1 VQNFHNN
8 MNNKEVVKKK
18 VFVRTFGCQM
28 NDRDSEAITG
38 LFRQNGYT
46 LTDDPKTADVILV
59 NTCSVREHAEEREIS
74 FLGSLKKIS
83 REGRRMKDEGREKLI
98 PHPSSLIPRVI
109 GLIGC
114 MAKARGQEI
123 AKQMPHVNLICSPA
137 SEDRILE
144 YVEKIQKDGGRIIDL
159 EDRQRDEEFYQAPF
173 NIDANHAQVVISTGC
188 SNHCTYCIVPSVRGE
203 LRLRKPEDIVDEVK
217 RNMDLGITRIT
228 LLGQNVNDY
237 CFHPSNV
244 NFIDLLKMAADI
256 NEIEE
261 VDFMTSHPKNTSSE
275 LFNFMAG
282 SHKIKKQLHLPIQ
295 SGSDKILKAMNRGY
309 RREQYLKLAADYR
322 HIVEGILGTDI
333 IIGFPGESERDFLD
347 TVDIVKTVGF
357 NYAYIFMYSPRPGT
371 AAAKLADDVPLAE
384 KKRRHAELLALQ
396 KKISKGNITKY

>member
-1 VQNFHNN
+1 
-8 MNNKEVVKKK
+8 
-18 VFVRTFGCQM
+18 
-28 NDRDSEAITG
+28 
-38 LFRQNGYT
+38 
-46 LTDDPKTADVILV
+46 
-59 NTCSVREHAEEREIS
+59 
-74 FLGSLKKIS
+74 
-83 REGRRMKDEGREKLI
+83 
-98 PHPSSLIPRVI
+98 
-109 GLIGC
+109 

-371 AAAKLADDVPLAE
+371 AAAKFADDVPLAE